1 MVGRRPTPTIV
12 LVGTADETPSISSSW
27 PGAQSLDLDDL
38 VDELKARASAAR
50 QSQDRM
56 RQLLD
61 AVVAMSADLD
71 LAEVLGRIVESA
83 TALVD
88 ARYGALGVISSDGER
103 LVEFVTRGVS
113 TEERARIGHPPRGHG
128 ILGLLI
134 RDPQPRRLQDIAEHP
149 DSYGFPPNHPEMHTF
164 LGTPVRIRDEVFG
177 NLYMAEKQGTDG
189 GFSDEDEAILVA
201 LAAAAGVT
209 IENARLFDSTQRQ
222 RRWSDAV
229 AEITQLLLEREDEDA
244 ALGLV
249 ARHALVLGR
258 ASASL
263 VALVGNDSE
272 LEVRAEARAE
282 DQGRPVASVARLV
295 AAMWTE
301 VRSAKQPILLA
312 PATAVETTPWR
323 QEIIAAIGPAGVGP
337 TAVLPLPPGHGD
349 GGVLV
354 VSWDEEAEGL
364 PRESMPS
371 LTDFAQQAGLAL
383 LAGRAQKDRA
393 LMALLD
399 DRDRIAR
406 DMHDHVIQRL
416 FATGLS
422 LQSAGRLA
430 THPAVQPRIE
440 DAVDD
445 IDAAIKEIRQ
455 AIYQLH
461 RPVRPAETSARLEAL
476 ARSSSEALGFVPT
489 LDIEGPVDELAPVV
503 ASDVLAVVREGLANA
518 AKHAGAERLDVRV
531 TVDDESVCVVVS
543 DDGSGVDPR
552 RARGGL
558 VNLAERATARGGTFE
573 ILPESPRGT
582 VLRWRAP
589 R

>member
-1 MVGRRPTPTIV
+1 
-12 LVGTADETPSISSSW
+12 
-27 PGAQSLDLDDL
+27 
-38 VDELKARASAAR
+38 
-50 QSQDRM
+50 M

-83 TALVD
+83 IALVD

-113 TEERARIGHPPRGHG
+113 AEDRARIGHPPRGHG

-134 RDPQPRRLQDIAEHP
+134 RDPQPRRLHDIAEHP
-149 DSYGFPPNHPEMHTF
+149 DSYGFPPHHPEMHTF
-164 LGTPVRIRDEVFG
+164 LGTPIRIRDDIFG
-177 NLYMAEKQGTDG
+177 NLYMAEKQGAGDFTE
-189 GFSDEDEAILVA
+189 EDEAILVA

-209 IENARLFDSTQRQ
+209 IENARLFDASQRQ

-229 AEITQLLLEREDEDA
+229 SEITQLLLEREDEDA

-249 ARHALVLGR
+249 ARHALTLSR

-263 VALVGNDSE
+263 VAIVDDDGG
-272 LEVRAEARAE
+272 LEVRANAHAE
-282 DQGRPVASVARLV
+282 EHESPVGDATRLV
-295 AAMWTE
+295 APMWTD
-301 VRSAKQPILLA
+301 VRSARQPILLG
-312 PATAVETTPWR
+312 PASASDTSSWR
-323 QEIIAAIGPAGVGP
+323 HEVIAAAGSAGSGP
-337 TAVLPLPPGHGD
+337 TAVLPLPPGHADVGL
-349 GGVLV
+349 LV

-383 LAGRAQKDRA
+383 IAGRAQRDRA
-393 LMALLD
+393 VMALLD

-422 LQSAGRLA
+422 LQSASRLA
-430 THPAVQPRIE
+430 THPVVQPRIE

-461 RPVRPAETSARLEAL
+461 RPLRAAEISERLRTL
-476 ARSSSEALGFVPT
+476 VVSFTEALGFSPE
-489 LDIEGPVDELAPVV
+489 LDIEGPVDVLAPVV
-503 ASDVLAVVREGLANA
+503 AADVLAVVREGLANA
-518 AKHAGAERLDVRV
+518 AKHAAAARLDVRV

-543 DDGSGVDPR
+543 DDGIGVDPQ

-558 VNLAERATARGGTFE
+558 VNLAERAAARSGTFE
-573 ILPESPRGT
+573 IRAEHPHGTRLLWSIPR
-582 VLRWRAP
+582 
-589 R
+589 

>member
-1 MVGRRPTPTIV
+1 M
-12 LVGTADETPSISSSW
+12 
-27 PGAQSLDLDDL
+27 
-38 VDELKARASAAR
+38 DELRARARAAR
-50 QSQDRM
+50 TSQERM
-56 RQLLD
+56 SQLLD
-61 AVVAMSADLD
+61 AVVAMSADLQ
-71 LAEVLGRIVESA
+71 LADVLGRIVESA

-113 TEERARIGHPPRGHG
+113 VEERARIGHPPRGHG

-134 RDPQPRRLQDIAEHP
+134 RDPQPRRLRDIAAHP

-164 LGTPVRIRDEVFG
+164 LGTPIRIRDEVFG
-177 NLYMAEKQGTDG
+177 NLYMAEKQGADDFT
-189 GFSDEDEAILVA
+189 DEDEAVLVA

-209 IENARLFDSTQRQ
+209 IENARLFDASKRQ
-222 RRWSDAV
+222 RGWSDAV
-229 AEITQLLLEREDEDA
+229 SEITQLLLESEDEDA

-249 ARHALVLGR
+249 ARHALSLSR
-258 ASASL
+258 AAACL
-263 VALVGNDSE
+263 VAIVGDEGE
-272 LEVRAEARAE
+272 LEVRADARAE
-282 DQGRPVASVARLV
+282 DLGRAVDGTTTFVAP
-295 AAMWTE
+295 MWAE

-312 PATAVETTPWR
+312 PATAAETTPWR
-323 QEIIAAIGPAGVGP
+323 QEVIAAIGSAGSGP

-349 GGVLV
+349 VGALV
-354 VSWDEEAEGL
+354 VSWDEESEGL

-383 LAGRAQKDRA
+383 LAGRAQRDRA

-440 DAVDD
+440 DAVDE

-461 RPVRPAETSARLEAL
+461 RPVRPAETSERLETL
-476 ARSSSEALGFVPT
+476 TGSFDEALGFAPQLEVQ
-489 LDIEGPVDELAPVV
+489 GPLDELPPVI
-503 ASDVLAVVREGLANA
+503 AADVLAVVREGLANA
-518 AKHAGAERLDVRV
+518 AKYAAATGLEVRV
-531 TVDDESVCVVVS
+531 TVDDESVCVEVS
-543 DDGSGVDPR
+543 DDGRGFDPA

-558 VNLAERATARGGTFE
+558 VNLAERASTRGGTFDIRPAE
-573 ILPESPRGT
+573 PHGT
-582 VLRWRAP
+582 VLRWSIP

>member
-1 MVGRRPTPTIV
+1 M
-12 LVGTADETPSISSSW
+12 S
-27 PGAQSLDLDDL
+27 
-38 VDELKARASAAR
+38 
-50 QSQDRM
+50 
-56 RQLLD
+56 QLLD

-83 TALVD
+83 TALVG

-113 TEERARIGHPPRGHG
+113 PEERAKIGHPPRGHG

-134 RDPQPRRLQDIAEHP
+134 RDPQPRRLQEIAEHP
-149 DSYGFPPNHPEMHTF
+149 DSYGFPPHHPEMHTF
-164 LGTPVRIRDEVFG
+164 LGTPIRIRDEVFG
-177 NLYMAEKQGTDG
+177 NLYMAEKQGADDFTE
-189 GFSDEDEAILVA
+189 EDEAILVA

-209 IENARLFDSTQRQ
+209 IENARLFDASRRQRQ
-222 RRWSDAV
+222 WSDAV
-229 AEITQLLLEREDEDA
+229 SEITQLLLEREDEDA

-249 ARHALVLGR
+249 ARRALTLSR

-263 VALVGNDSE
+263 VAIVGDEGE
-272 LEVRAEARAE
+272 LEVRANARAE
-282 DQGRPVASVARLV
+282 GTGGPLDEAARLV
-295 AAMWTE
+295 APMWTD
-301 VRSAKQPILLA
+301 VRSARQPILLA
-312 PATAVETTPWR
+312 PGTAGETTPWR
-323 QEIIAAIGPAGVGP
+323 QEVISATGSAGSGP
-337 TAVLPLPPGHGD
+337 TAVLPLPPGHAD
-349 GGVLV
+349 VGVLV

-383 LAGRAQKDRA
+383 IAGRAQRDRA
-393 LMALLD
+393 VMALLD

-422 LQSAGRLA
+422 LQSASRLA

-461 RPVRPAETSARLEAL
+461 RPLRPAETSERLETL
-476 ARSSSEALGFVPT
+476 VGSFTEALGFAPE
-489 LDIEGPVDELAPVV
+489 LDIDGPVDALVPVV
-503 ASDVLAVVREGLANA
+503 AADVLAVVREGLANA
-518 AKHAGAERLDVRV
+518 AKHADAARLGVRV

-543 DDGSGVDPR
+543 DDGRGVDPG

-558 VNLAERATARGGTFE
+558 VNLAERAATRGGTFE
-573 ILPESPRGT
+573 IRPENPQGTRLQWSIPR
-582 VLRWRAP
+582 
-589 R
+589 

>member
-1 MVGRRPTPTIV
+1 VGA
-12 LVGTADETPSISSSW
+12 ADETPSISSSW
-27 PGAQSLDLDDL
+27 PGARSLDLDDL
-38 VDELKARASAAR
+38 VDELRARARAAR
-50 QSQDRM
+50 TSQERM
-56 RQLLD
+56 SQLLD
-61 AVVAMSADLD
+61 AVVAMSADLQ

-113 TEERARIGHPPRGHG
+113 VEERARIGHPPRGHG

-134 RDPQPRRLQDIAEHP
+134 RDPQPRRLRDIAAHP

-164 LGTPVRIRDEVFG
+164 LGTPIRIRDEVFG
-177 NLYMAEKQGTDG
+177 NLYMAEKQGADDFTA
-189 GFSDEDEAILVA
+189 EDEAVLVA

-209 IENARLFDSTQRQ
+209 IENARLFDASRRQ
-222 RRWSDAV
+222 RGWSDAV
-229 AEITQLLLEREDEDA
+229 SEITQLLLESEDEDA
-244 ALGLV
+244 ALSLV
-249 ARHALVLGR
+249 ARHALTLSR
-258 ASASL
+258 AAACL
-263 VALVGNDSE
+263 VAIVGNEGE
-272 LEVRAEARAE
+272 LEVRADARAE
-282 DQGRPVASVARLV
+282 AWGRTVDGMTTFVAP
-295 AAMWTE
+295 MWTE

-312 PATAVETTPWR
+312 PATPAETTPWR
-323 QEIIAAIGPAGVGP
+323 QEVIAAIGSAGSGP

-349 GGVLV
+349 VGVLV

-364 PRESMPS
+364 PRESMPP

-383 LAGRAQKDRA
+383 LAGRAQRDRA

-440 DAVDD
+440 DAVDE

-461 RPVRPAETSARLEAL
+461 RPVRPAETSERLETL
-476 ARSSSEALGFVPT
+476 ADSFSEALGFAPHLEVR
-489 LDIEGPVDELAPVV
+489 GPVDELVPVI
-503 ASDVLAVVREGLANA
+503 AADVLAVVREGLANA
-518 AKHAGAERLDVRV
+518 AKHAAATRLDVGV
-531 TVDDESVCVVVS
+531 VVDDESVCVDVS
-543 DDGSGVDPR
+543 DDGRGVDPE

-558 VNLAERATARGGTFE
+558 VNLAERAATRGGTFD
-573 ILPESPRGT
+573 ILPADPHGT
-582 VLRWRAP
+582 VLRWSIP

>member
-1 MVGRRPTPTIV
+1 VGAPDDAHT
-12 LVGTADETPSISSSW
+12 GSSW
-27 PGAQSLDLDDL
+27 PGAGSLDLDDL
-38 VDELKARASAAR
+38 VDELRARARAAR
-50 QSQDRM
+50 QSQERM
-56 RQLLD
+56 SQLLD

-113 TEERARIGHPPRGHG
+113 EEERAKIGHPPRGHG

-134 RDPQPRRLQDIAEHP
+134 RDPQPRRVQDISEHP

-164 LGTPVRIRDEVFG
+164 LGAPVRIRDEVFG
-177 NLYMAEKQGTDG
+177 NLYMAEKQGADG
-189 GFSDEDEAILVA
+189 FTDEDEAILVA

-209 IENARLFDSTQRQ
+209 IENARLFDASRRQ

-229 AEITQLLLEREDEDA
+229 SEVTQLLLEREDEDA
-244 ALGLV
+244 ALDLV

-263 VALVGNDSE
+263 VAIVGNEGE
-272 LEVRAEARAE
+272 LQVRADARAH
-282 DQGRPVASVARLV
+282 DRGGPADSAARFVAP
-295 AAMWTE
+295 MWAD
-301 VRSAKQPILLA
+301 VRSAKQPILLS
-312 PATAVETTPWR
+312 PATSDETTPWR
-323 QEIIAAIGPAGVGP
+323 QEVIAALGSPGAGP

-349 GGVLV
+349 VGVLV

-383 LAGRAQKDRA
+383 IAGRSQRDRA

-430 THPAVQPRIE
+430 THPVVQPRIE

-461 RPVRPAETSARLEAL
+461 RPLRPAETSERLDAL
-476 ARSSSEALGFVPT
+476 VRSFTEALGFSPGLEV
-489 LDIEGPVDELAPVV
+489 EGPVDGLVPVV
-503 ASDVLAVVREGLANA
+503 AADVLAVVREGLANA
-518 AKHAGAERLDVRV
+518 AKHAAAAHLDVRV

-543 DDGSGVDPR
+543 DDGQGVDPE
-552 RARGGL
+552 RATGGL
-558 VNLAERATARGGTFE
+558 VNLAERAATRGGAFE
-573 ILPESPRGT
+573 ILPEKPQGT
-582 VLRWRAP
+582 RLRWSVP